1 MTEFKVL
8 MTHLKKNG
16 IVIALLE
23 KTIESPEKWIVAHNY
38 DIASRSW
45 GYGNYHRN
53 LLDAA
58 QAFVNAA
65 RD

>member
-16 IVIALLE
+16 VIIALLE
-23 KTIESPEKWIVAHNY
+23 RADESPEKWVVAHFY
-38 DIASRSW
+38 DPYTRTW